1 MGEDSFVGVMDIPV
15 NPEIMSLA
23 TISIPKDVC
32 LESISIPSNAIS
44 YITEVEFTFLLD
56 GDEIWTGAG
65 VPRGI
70 EFSIP
75 NNLAFS
81 DKPRTLLVLVQPS
94 ALIGIPIGLN
104 TSELPIALKGYRGV
118 CAYNI
123 DFSDDNEFESSFIE
137 NWL

>member
-1 MGEDSFVGVMDIPV
+1 MNEDAFVGVMDIPV
-15 NPEIMSLA
+15 NPEIISLA
-23 TISIPKDVC
+23 TISIPKNIC

-56 GDEIWTGAG
+56 GDEVWTGAG
-65 VPRGI
+65 MPRGI
-70 EFSIP
+70 EFGIP
-75 NNLAFS
+75 DNLAFS

-94 ALIGIPIGLN
+94 ALISLPFGLN
-104 TSELPIALKGYRGV
+104 PSELPIALKGHRGLR
-118 CAYNI
+118 AYKI

>member
-1 MGEDSFVGVMDIPV
+1 MTKTKKIFDLFLIFL
-15 NPEIMSLA
+15 SL
-23 TISIPKDVC
+23 PLV
-32 LESISIPSNAIS
+32 LPL
-44 YITEVEFTFLLD
+44 YLL
-56 GDEIWTGAG
+56 I
-65 VPRGI
+65 
-70 EFSIP
+70 
-75 NNLAFS
+75 
-81 DKPRTLLVLVQPS
+81 TLLVLVQPS